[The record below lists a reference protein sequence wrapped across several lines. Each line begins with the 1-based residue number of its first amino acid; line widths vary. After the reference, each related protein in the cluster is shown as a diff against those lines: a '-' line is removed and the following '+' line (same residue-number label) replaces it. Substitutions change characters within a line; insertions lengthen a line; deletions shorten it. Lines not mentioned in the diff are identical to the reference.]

1 MADQSF
7 LDWPFLDDGHRA
19 WAREL
24 ADWVEHGLPALPE
37 PDEHDLDAVYAACG
51 ALVRAMGSA
60 GLLRACVPAAYGG
73 LREQVDV
80 RSLALGR
87 QTLAQAGALVDFA
100 FAMQGLGSAPVSLFG
115 NDAQKAALLP
125 GVARGELVA
134 AFALSEPDAG
144 SDVAAMQA
152 TARRDGDGWVL
163 DGVKTWISNAGG
175 LADRFVIFARS
186 EGLDAA
192 GGERDAKG
200 LSAFLVDAGTPGLDA
215 SERIPVISPHPLGT
229 LKLSGCR
236 IGADR
241 LIGRPGHGF
250 AIAMGTLDLFRTT
263 VGAAAL
269 GFARRA
275 LDEATSRVRQRQM
288 FGQRLADFQLT
299 QVQIGRMCTEIDA
312 AALMVYR
319 SAWTRDVLG
328 RRVTREAS
336 MAKLHATETAQQVID
351 AALQL
356 HGGLGV
362 VSGQPVE
369 RLYRDV
375 RALRIYEGATEVLQL
390 IIGQRHLQDAA

>member
-1 MADQSF
+1 
-7 LDWPFLDDGHRA
+7 
-19 WAREL
+19 
-24 ADWVEHGLPALPE
+24 
-37 PDEHDLDAVYAACG
+37 
-51 ALVRAMGSA
+51 
-60 GLLRACVPAAYGG
+60 
-73 LREQVDV
+73 
-80 RSLALGR
+80 
-87 QTLAQAGALVDFA
+87 
-100 FAMQGLGSAPVSLFG
+100 
-115 NDAQKAALLP
+115 
-125 GVARGELVA
+125 VA

-175 LADRFVIFARS
+175 LADRYVVFARS
-186 EGLDAA
+186 EGLDDAHRQ
-192 GGERDAKG
+192 RDAKG
-200 LSAFLVDAGTPGLDA
+200 LSAFLSMPHAGAGRQRAHPGDLA
-215 SERIPVISPHPLGT
+215 APAGHAEAERLPH
-229 LKLSGCR
+229 R
-236 IGADR
+236 RDR
-241 LIGRPGHGF
+241 LIGRPGQGF

-275 LDEATSRVRQRQM
+275 LDEATTRVRQRQM

-390 IIGQRHLQDAA
+390 IIGQRHLQEAT

>member
-24 ADWVEHGLPALPE
+24 ADWVEHGLPSLPV

-51 ALVRAMGSA
+51 TLVRAMGSA

-80 RSLALGR
+80 RCLALAR
-87 QTLAQAGALVDFA
+87 QTLAQAGALADFA
-100 FAMQGLGSAPVSLFG
+100 FAMQGLGSVPVSLFG
-115 NDAQKAALLP
+115 NEAQKAALLP

-175 LADRFVIFARS
+175 LADRYVVFARS
-186 EGLDAA
+186 EGLDRADRQ
-192 GGERDAKG
+192 RDARG
-200 LSAFLVDAGTPGLDA
+200 LSAFLIDAATPGLDA

-236 IGADR
+236 IGGDR
-241 LIGRPGHGF
+241 LIGQPGQGF

-275 LDEATSRVRQRQM
+275 LDEASTRVRQRQM

-312 AALMVYR
+312 AALLVYR

-336 MAKLHATETAQQVID
+336 MAKLHATETAQHVID

-375 RALRIYEGATEVLQL
+375 RALRIYEGASEVLQL
-390 IIGQRHLQDAA
+390 IIGQRHLQEAP